1 MAEVV
6 ATKGITF
13 KMDSEILDIASSVLR
28 EHGYSLSKGMT
39 LFLKNVALTKSV
51 DLPNEKEIDNELLFM
66 KLKEEVPVN
75 VRLKYRMR
83 FANEIND
90 YLNSQKKLEDE
101 KEMAL

>member
-66 KLKEEVPVN
+66 KLKEEIDQGISE
-75 VRLKYRMR
+75 VRSGKYYTDADLVER
-83 FANEIND
+83 
-90 YLNSQKKLEDE
+90 YGL
-101 KEMAL
+101 

>member
-66 KLKEEVPVN
+66 KLKEEIAQGISE
-75 VRLKYRMR
+75 VRSGKYYTDTDLVER
-83 FANEIND
+83 
-90 YLNSQKKLEDE
+90 YGL
-101 KEMAL
+101 

>member
-66 KLKEEVPVN
+66 KLQEEIAQGISE
-75 VRLKYRMR
+75 VRSGKYYTDADLVER
-83 FANEIND
+83 
-90 YLNSQKKLEDE
+90 YGL
-101 KEMAL
+101 

>member
-1 MAEVV
+1 MAEVM

-66 KLKEEVPVN
+66 KLKEEIAQGISE
-75 VRLKYRMR
+75 VRSGKYYTDADLVER
-83 FANEIND
+83 
-90 YLNSQKKLEDE
+90 YGL
-101 KEMAL
+101 